1 MGAALALRSIL
12 PVENCLLGAVGIV
25 PLGRA
30 PRSTAEMGP
39 IKATMPERERGLP
52 APIWWRFC
60 AQVPTPRD
68 HGANANPKR
77 GSSASALK
85 SRREGRA
92 RLPHPEMAVKA
103 LARQG
108 IARRRALA
116 SGNETGDG
124 MATVARRRRQL
135 G

>member
-39 IKATMPERERGLP
+39 IKATMHERERGLP
-52 APIWWRFC
+52 APIWWRFS
-60 AQVPTPRD
+60 AQVPTLRGH

-77 GSSASALK
+77 GF
-85 SRREGRA
+85 RERVEEQGARGRA
-92 RLPHPEMAVKA
+92 RLPPPEMAVKA

-116 SGNETGDG
+116 SGNETG
-124 MATVARRRRQL
+124 
-135 G
+135 